1 MMPLAMPTVESIA
14 GFDVTT
20 SIDGAEILVG
30 RKLKELLRSKVRYG
44 LAHGD
49 FNDLCSY
56 ETCTMKDAVSYEKIV
71 PMVPKIH
78 A

>member
-1 MMPLAMPTVESIA
+1 MMPLAMPIVESIA
-14 GFDVTT
+14 GFDVTS

-30 RKLKELLRSKVRYG
+30 RKLKELLPSKVRYG

-49 FNDLCSY
+49 FNDLH